1 MKQPNFRP
9 RTIFAAVG
17 LAIVAQ
23 TTARVAVF
31 DNPSSEVSEHDFK
44 TVPLHA
50 TIASLAPKTGQAV
63 VCSVNGI
70 YISRAEWETLVRPG
84 EAIVFQILPHGSK
97 DVNCSDD

>member
-1 MKQPNFRP
+1 MKQSNFRQ
-9 RTIFAAVG
+9 RTISAAVG
-17 LAIVAQ
+17 LAIVSQ
-23 TTARVAVF
+23 TPARVVVF
-31 DNPSSEVSEHDFK
+31 DDPLSEVSEHDFK

-84 EAIVFQILPHGSK
+84 EAIVFQILPHGGTR
-97 DVNCSDD
+97 VNCSGG